1 MKAPAM
7 KVSGAFSLSSSAW
20 VLFALILLGI
30 AVWFVFGQRHSGPPA
45 GIAALELV
53 RGDINETPSCFS
65 LGSVLTANR
74 LDGSA
79 TDASVVWT
87 TRVRDEWTMRVE
99 RGKSWSAYTFM
110 RKGDFMMP
118 VRLAFSDDLPQEPG
132 MEKAVDDLL
141 AATANGSVP
150 RVARCGGD

>member
-1 MKAPAM
+1 MKPS
-7 KVSGAFSLSSSAW
+7 SGWA
-20 VLFALILLGI
+20 LFAFVLIGTAL
-30 AVWFVFGQRHSGPPA
+30 WFVFGQRHSSPPA
-45 GIAALELV
+45 EIAALELV

-79 TDASVVWT
+79 ADASVLWT

-110 RKGDFMMP
+110 REGEFMLP

-132 MEKAVDDLL
+132 MEMAIDDLL
-141 AATANGSVP
+141 KATANGSVP
-150 RVARCGGD
+150 RVARCGGG